1 MVWGVGRGGVS
12 FLLEEGL
19 GRDTADDDGD
29 DDDDEFSVS
38 KWRIL
43 VHSGAFWCNVAEFV
57 CLQQKGLKPVLCLQ
71 GQSASVRRQT
81 ASSE

>member
-43 VHSGAFWCNVAEFV
+43 VHSGAMLQSSYVCN
-57 CLQQKGLKPVLCLQ
+57 
-71 GQSASVRRQT
+71 RR
-81 ASSE
+81 A